1 MTEQGVLIMEYG
13 LLGLLVLIA
22 NIYAIIKIVQSGAST
37 GAKILWILG
46 ILIFPVVGF
55 IVWLLAGPR
64 GSRQLA

>member
-1 MTEQGVLIMEYG
+1 MEYG

-22 NIYAIIKIVQSGAST
+22 DIYAIIKTLSSSAST
-37 GAKILWILG
+37 GAKILWVLG

-64 GSRQLA
+64 GSSHSIA